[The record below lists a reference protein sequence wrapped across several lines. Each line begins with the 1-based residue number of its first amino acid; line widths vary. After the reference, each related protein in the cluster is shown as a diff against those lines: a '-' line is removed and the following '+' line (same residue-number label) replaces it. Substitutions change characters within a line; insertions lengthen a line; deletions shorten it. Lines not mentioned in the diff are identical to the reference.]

1 MVSKKQQPMRFFL
14 VTFFIFSFGITQ
26 GQTFKVS
33 SFFNETNTNG
43 VLNGTILDAEITDEA
58 LAFAEISIKNT
69 ELNCTSKI
77 DGSFSFNLKPG
88 TYTIIVSFLGYKTVE
103 IENIEVKAS
112 EIISKKIAL
121 KALKFEPSLSIA
133 SLP

>member
-1 MVSKKQQPMRFFL
+1 MRFFL
-14 VTFFIFSFGITQ
+14 VAFFIFSFGITQ

-33 SFFNETNTNG
+33 SFFNESSKNG
-43 VLNGTILDAEITDEA
+43 VLTGTVLDAEITDEA
-58 LAFAEISIKNT
+58 LAFAEISIKDT
-69 ELNCTSKI
+69 EINCTSSI

-88 TYTIIVSFLGYKTVE
+88 TYTIIASFLGYKTIE

-112 EIISKKIAL
+112 ETISKKITL
-121 KALKFEPSLSIA
+121 KALEFEPTISIA